1 MAAKKLTTIIS
12 TLQASNF
19 CLHVDDIKLF
29 YSDFYQF
36 SSMGL
41 PIRKVFKISLKTP
54 DTFYFIF

>member
-19 CLHVDDIKLF
+19 CLQMMIKLF

-41 PIRKVFKISLKTP
+41 RIRKFFFKISLKTP
-54 DTFYFIF
+54 DTFYSIF